1 MAHAAGAGRED
12 GEVGAPLPLQA
23 KLVRLEP
30 FADLVV
36 RDRGAVGRAHLRALP
51 LGVDLLLPPGLQFVG
66 RRSVVAV
73 AIDDHR
79 TFLIVTHP
87 GSAAPP
93 RRGDPRPAP
102 PSRRPGAGSG
112 AGTASRT
119 DRKSTSLNSSH

>member
-30 FADLVV
+30 FADLVG

-51 LGVDLLLPPGLQFVG
+51 LGVYLLLPPGLQFVG
-66 RRSVVAV
+66 RPGVVAV
-73 AIDDHR
+73 ATDDHR

-87 GSAAPP
+87 CSAAPP
-93 RRGDPRPAP
+93 RRGDPCPAP
-102 PSRRPGAGSG
+102 SWRPGAGSG

-119 DRKSTSLNSSH
+119 EGPAPGPGRCR